1 MSLTLAKPMN
11 EKEKNCSTLQIFLS
25 GYQDIKYKQADK
37 KLASKGETVYMHD
50 MMIVEKIGL
59 SSYQECIYSMATMN
73 CTNLLA
79 VAGNTLC
86 DMKPIIITISFRLD
100 NSYYMSM
107 SDVLIW
113 YIYIM

>member
-1 MSLTLAKPMN
+1 
-11 EKEKNCSTLQIFLS
+11 
-25 GYQDIKYKQADK
+25 
-37 KLASKGETVYMHD
+37 MHD